1 MADHADFSLA
11 QLRYFVTSAEMGNIS
26 GAAQQLHASQS
37 AVSMAIQRLEKQLD
51 TKLFFRHRTKGVSL
65 TPSGR
70 VLLDPAKSLLAQAQ
84 EMLAHSRE
92 WQGETSGMLNV
103 AVLRS
108 VAPDLVPA
116 VLSRVKEMCPGLEV
130 TVHEGTMDDVL
141 ELLRT
146 GTCELAVIP
155 ELPGQALSFTRLA
168 KVLMAA
174 VVARSDPL
182 ASVGRATLRQLATRR
197 LLVADLDV
205 DHQIGLDNRTRLFAD
220 AGAPTPE
227 VALTSSIATMLG
239 LVGVGEGFAL
249 LCRTEAS
256 QCYRQELA
264 WIDIVSERPCASW
277 LGAATIPGLALSSRA
292 ELFVSLLDDA
302 VRSVYCTM
310 ADDGVSS
317 PGSTDIF
324 DHGASSAPD
333 PAAPAWS
340 TSRVSPAPARRAR
353 SASNRPRMK
362 PASTNTRFATG
373 EPGTPTSPCPLPP
386 TPGCP

>member
-1 MADHADFSLA
+1 
-11 QLRYFVTSAEMGNIS
+11 
-26 GAAQQLHASQS
+26 
-37 AVSMAIQRLEKQLD
+37 MAIQRLEKQLD

-92 WQGETSGMLNV
+92 WQGETCGMLNV

-116 VLSRVKEMCPGLEV
+116 VMSRVKKMRPGLAV

-146 GTCELAVIP
+146 GTCELAVVP
-155 ELPGQALSFTRLA
+155 ELPGQALSFARLA

-174 VVARSDPL
+174 VVAWSDPL
-182 ASVGRATLRQLATRR
+182 APVGRATLRQLATRR

-205 DHQIGLDNRTRLFAD
+205 DRQVGLDTRTRLFAD
-220 AGAPTPE
+220 AGTPTPE
-227 VALTSSIATMLG
+227 VVLTSSIATMLG

-249 LCRTEAS
+249 LYRTAAS

-277 LGAATIPGLALSSRA
+277 LGVATIPGLALSSRA

-302 VRSVYCTM
+302 VRSVYCTT

-324 DHGASSAPD
+324 DHGASFATD

-340 TSRVSPAPARRAR
+340 T
-353 SASNRPRMK
+353 
-362 PASTNTRFATG
+362 
-373 EPGTPTSPCPLPP
+373 
-386 TPGCP
+386 

>member
-1 MADHADFSLA
+1 
-11 QLRYFVTSAEMGNIS
+11 MGNIS

-174 VVARSDPL
+174 VVHRSDPL

-227 VALTSSIATMLG
+227 VTLTSSNRHDG
-239 LVGVGEGFAL
+239 L
-249 LCRTEAS
+249 AS
-256 QCYRQELA
+256 SGSARASPFYAGPKPASGYRQGLA
-264 WIDIVSERPCASW
+264 WIDHRLPNARAHPGVGARPYPAW
-277 LGAATIPGLALSSRA
+277 LSA
-292 ELFVSLLDDA
+292 A
-302 VRSVYCTM
+302 VRSYSFPCSMTL
-310 ADDGVSS
+310 S
-317 PGSTDIF
+317 
-324 DHGASSAPD
+324 GAS
-333 PAAPAWS
+333 
-340 TSRVSPAPARRAR
+340 TARWR
-353 SASNRPRMK
+353 
-362 PASTNTRFATG
+362 TTG
-373 EPGTPTSPCPLPP
+373 
-386 TPGCP
+386 